1 MNVGLI
7 REVVTK
13 KNGKKVKFISLKACG
28 SKRKENMWVMDAF
41 GDSLGWKRN
50 SFQVAGVAQDL

>member
-28 SKRKENMWVMDAF
+28 NKRKENMWCMDAF
-41 GDSLGWKRN
+41 EDSLGWKRN